1 VVILI
6 CLSATHVRITTL
18 VARVVQVARGAVTEQ
33 TEAGRIEHLVRS
45 AFADGEIER
54 VAVLEYGDDPEVG
67 PGETAVRVFIN
78 LASQPKDKS
87 GHADLHAFHEARL
100 EAINKVRKELRPV
113 AWWVE
118 YCPAGKAIARPG
130 GPAFRSLL
138 RDEEPGDVAG
148 ELTPVMTR
156 LGPADLATVD
166 TLITAGIATSRAE
179 VLRWAVA
186 RIREHPAYVQI
197 QQRVDEIS
205 ELKARF

>member
-1 VVILI
+1 MEKPETDAI
-6 CLSATHVRITTL
+6 
-18 VARVVQVARGAVTEQ
+18 EQ
-33 TEAGRIEHLVRS
+33 LVRS

-78 LASQPKDKS
+78 LAGQPKGKS
-87 GHADLHAFHEARL
+87 GHANLHTFHEAHRA
-100 EAINKVRKELRPV
+100 AINQLRDQLRPV

-118 YCPAGKAIARPG
+118 YCTGGDAGPRG
-130 GPAFRSLL
+130 GKLRSVL
-138 RDEEPGDVAG
+138 RDTGPDDVAG

-156 LGPADLATVD
+156 LGPPDLATVD

-186 RIREHPAYVQI
+186 RIREHPAYAQI
-197 QQRVDEIS
+197 QQRVNEIS
-205 ELKARF
+205 ELKAQF

>member
-1 VVILI
+1 MEK
-6 CLSATHVRITTL
+6 TD
-18 VARVVQVARGAVTEQ
+18 
-33 TEAGRIEHLVRS
+33 AGHIEHLVRS
-45 AFADGEIER
+45 AFADGEIDR

-78 LASQPKDKS
+78 LAGQPRGKS
-87 GHADLHAFHEARL
+87 GHAGRLHVFHEAHL

-118 YCPAGKAIARPG
+118 YCPAGKAAPRPG

-138 RDEEPGDVAG
+138 RDEEPSEAAG

-156 LGPADLATVD
+156 LGAADLATVD

-179 VLRWAVA
+179 VLRWAVG
-186 RIREHPAYVQI
+186 RIREHPAYTQI